1 MERGFLVRSAVPCR
15 RVCKCPVRVRVCA
28 VCRASCGLV
37 TLVLAVTVPSPPEAE
52 GPCDEVLG
60 AVREPGCASPPWTRP
75 EGSRAPKISE
85 AKALRGALLVPQERI
100 SSERRR
106 TLRWGHVWSFWRW
119 CCLRVF
125 EFGKRSE
132 RTVTVIGV
140 DWPSTCVNI
149 CVLRTKGVAVC
160 PAPGLPTEA
169 SAQGN
174 PPSSAKKP
182 VTRPVS
188 RRVWR
193 HALPSGTFV
202 GT

>member
-28 VCRASCGLV
+28 VCCASCGLV

-52 GPCDEVLG
+52 GLCDEVLG
-60 AVREPGCASPPWTRP
+60 AVREPGCASPPWTWP

-85 AKALRGALLVPQERI
+85 AKALRGTLLVPQERI

-106 TLRWGHVWSFWRW
+106 TLRWGHVWSLWWW

-140 DWPSTCVNI
+140 DWPSA
-149 CVLRTKGVAVC
+149 CVLTHSTSVCSEPRAWQCARHRVC
-160 PAPGLPTEA
+160 P
-169 SAQGN
+169 Q
-174 PPSSAKKP
+174 
-182 VTRPVS
+182 RPRPKGIHPQVPRS
-188 RRVWR
+188 R
-193 HALPSGTFV
+193 
-202 GT
+202 